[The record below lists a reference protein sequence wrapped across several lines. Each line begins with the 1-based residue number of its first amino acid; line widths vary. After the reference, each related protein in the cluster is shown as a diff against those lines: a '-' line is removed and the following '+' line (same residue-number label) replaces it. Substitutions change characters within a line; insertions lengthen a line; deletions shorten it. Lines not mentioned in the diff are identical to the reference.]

1 MKKIIYYAI
10 FELKDGFYEKVMGKM
25 RNKNKM
31 LSTAILMAARVYE
44 QVLTDDGM
52 PYILSQ
58 LKQMFSLYRD
68 DPEKLSAFILKD
80 LPYVSDW
87 TLEKIREEG
96 FSDFVVQAIE
106 EYQSDHIFNMERYER
121 LKAQSASVDGY
132 GLVLGTAIRV
142 ASEAHHKILDKGGSA
157 YILHPIRVMLR
168 LRSEDPEIMGIA
180 VSHDV
185 LEDSKDH
192 EEGDLRREGYTERMV
207 IALKLLDHRDGSTY
221 PVYIE
226 RMRDNLDAILVKMED
241 LRDNSD
247 ITRLKGVRDKDIE
260 RVIKYHTSYL
270 YLKERKAVLLDIDA
284 QEPRKRF
291 RLKRA

>member
-1 MKKIIYYAI
+1 
-10 FELKDGFYEKVMGKM
+10 M

-31 LSTAILMAARVYE
+31 LSSAILMAARVYE
-44 QVLTDDGM
+44 EILTDDGM

-58 LKQMFSLYRD
+58 FRQMFSLYRD

-80 LPYVSDW
+80 LPYISDW
-87 TLEKIREEG
+87 TLDKIKDEG
-96 FSDFVVQAIE
+96 FSDFVVQAIQ
-106 EYQSDHIFNMERYER
+106 EYQSDNIFNMERYER
-121 LKAQSASVDGY
+121 LRGQSSSMDGC
-132 GLVLGTAIRV
+132 GLVLATAIRV

-168 LRSEDPEIMGIA
+168 LRSDDPELMGVA

-192 EEGDLRREGYTERMV
+192 EEDDLRREGYTERMV
-207 IALKLLDHRDGSTY
+207 VALKLLDHRDGSPY

-226 RMRDNLDAILVKMED
+226 RMGDNLDAILVKMED

-270 YLKERKAVLLDIDA
+270 YLKERKVALLDLEA
-284 QEPRKRF
+284 QEPLRRF